1 MRGETGADER
11 SAGGGAAA
19 GVMPSN
25 GLVRVRAAVDSPA
38 VHSTH
43 LLVINIHEL
52 LRSRRF
58 FCAFLQHLIR
68 AKTGP
73 GVGFYKGDCFC
84 AAARTIIEISDYDDE
99 LRCLSKQ
106 LFAQYLYTQTE
117 APSFLDIASPR

>member
-11 SAGGGAAA
+11 SAGGGAVA

-25 GLVRVRAAVDSPA
+25 GLVRVRAAVDSPS
-38 VHSTH
+38 VHCTH

-58 FCAFLQHLIR
+58 FCTFLQHLIR
-68 AKTGP
+68 AKSGP
-73 GVGFYKGDCFC
+73 GVGFYNGDCFC

-99 LRCLSKQ
+99 L
-106 LFAQYLYTQTE
+106 
-117 APSFLDIASPR
+117 